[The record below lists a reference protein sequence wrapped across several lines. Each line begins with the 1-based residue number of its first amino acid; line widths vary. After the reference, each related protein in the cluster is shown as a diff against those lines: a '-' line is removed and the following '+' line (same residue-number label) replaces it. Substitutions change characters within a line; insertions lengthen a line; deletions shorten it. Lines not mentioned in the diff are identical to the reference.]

1 MEEIEENVEEN
12 FQKKGK
18 RERAISENQ
27 TPKTSLVVSS
37 SISNSSS
44 GTILD
49 GKIDTSI
56 FLDTSFGRVYFPSR
70 IDI

>member
-12 FQKKGK
+12 FQKKSK

-27 TPKTSLVVSS
+27 TPKTSLVGSS

-49 GKIDTSI
+49 GKIDMST
-56 FLDTSFGRVYFPSR
+56 Y
-70 IDI
+70 